1 MSVNIWI
8 WNATNDSDSKR
19 KQRGCLK
26 PSETDSEMRVWNI
39 CVSLWVS
46 ESDALWL
53 GTSPCLS
60 DLASSHVLVIVCD
73 GWGVC
78 GPQVLPITLSH
89 THTHTV
95 MKSSSRVP
103 VMKGRRA
110 LRHSEVWQLSAN
122 LYRLIHS
129 HDPSLPLR
137 LIRQQCLWYLEKSF
151 L

>member
-8 WNATNDSDSKR
+8 WNDSDRKR
-19 KQRGCLK
+19 KQWGSLNWFRDE
-26 PSETDSEMRVWNI
+26 S
-39 CVSLWVS
+39 VSLWVS

-60 DLASSHVLVIVCD
+60 DLESSHVFIIVCD
-73 GWGVC
+73 GLGVC
-78 GPQVLPITLSH
+78 GPQVLPITLSL
-89 THTHTV
+89 THTRTRTRTHTA

-110 LRHSEVWQLSAN
+110 LRYSEVWQMSDN
-122 LYRLIHS
+122 LYRLSFI
-129 HDPSLPLR
+129 PMIPFSLIP
-137 LIRQQCLWYLEKSF
+137 QQCLWHLDKSF